1 MKDDYYFHAWVYK
14 NDESH
19 IFDFEKDTVTED
31 IELKAV
37 WKSPY
42 TIEQKG
48 PAGGYIFYDA
58 GSVQKS
64 TYKDSSG
71 NDVIYYWRYLE
82 AAPEDITIDVDGTT
96 VSKFIFGYCFNTR
109 TNQSVMVGAESQEI
123 GSGRLNTSLLVNA
136 MRTEA
141 YENSNTTSSKTDKY
155 AAKVCDDYRLTSTGG
170 NSYDDWFL
178 PSLKEL
184 SEIYEKLYKASPSIG
199 NFEAE
204 LYWSS
209 SENPIYSR
217 YFSFKDG
224 SNSLNPRGNEFNVR
238 PIRAL

>member
-1 MKDDYYFHAWVYK
+1 
-14 NDESH
+14 
-19 IFDFEKDTVTED
+19 
-31 IELKAV
+31 
-37 WKSPY
+37 
-42 TIEQKG
+42 
-48 PAGGYIFYDA
+48 
-58 GSVQKS
+58 
-64 TYKDSSG
+64 
-71 NDVIYYWRYLE
+71 
-82 AAPEDITIDVDGTT
+82 
-96 VSKFIFGYCFNTR
+96 
-109 TNQSVMVGAESQEI
+109 MVGAESQEI